1 MGRPWRRAP
10 SLAVTTLSCSHEE
23 ICDSDA
29 FLGVLRESRGGRPMS
44 DYHSLGRVYGSSLYQ
59 PQGAGTVVDG
69 CGRWW
74 TVVGGCGRL
83 WTVVDGSL
91 ARFIRIQNETQQDVA
106 KDILTASPN
115 QGRAQGSQ
123 PLGADTVFPSP
134 PPEMWEN
141 PRETLE
147 DWAGLSS
154 NFQV

>member
-69 CGRWW
+69 SGRLRTVADGGGRWW
-74 TVVGGCGRL
+74 TVADGCGRL
-83 WTVVDGSL
+83 RTVVDGS
-91 ARFIRIQNETQQDVA
+91 
-106 KDILTASPN
+106 
-115 QGRAQGSQ
+115 GR
-123 PLGADTVFPSP
+123 
-134 PPEMWEN
+134 
-141 PRETLE
+141 
-147 DWAGLSS
+147 
-154 NFQV
+154 